1 MPGIN
6 SPLIGASITQNW
18 TPAPGVVLGSA
29 QADSQA
35 PFQLGTRIQVGT
47 PTGAK
52 GLGEFCR
59 VANANIAAGGTAG
72 ITNGVT
78 VAAATGNTW
87 TWNGTVT
94 TNVGD
99 YVFLTAQEVTTP

>member
-6 SPLIGASITQNW
+6 SPLIGASITQRW
-18 TPAPGVVLGSA
+18 SPTHAIGAASDA
-29 QADSQA
+29 QA
-35 PFQLGTRIQVGT
+35 PFQLGTRVQVGT

-59 VANANIAAGGTAG
+59 VANANIAAAGTAG

-87 TWNGTVT
+87 TWNGTDT
-94 TNVGD
+94 ALVGD

>member
-1 MPGIN
+1 MPGVN
-6 SPLIGASITQNW
+6 TPLIGASITQVW
-18 TPAPGVVLGSA
+18 KPPVGVTPGVAGDA
-29 QADSQA
+29 TA
-35 PFQLGTRIQVGT
+35 PFQLGTRVQVGT

-59 VANANIAAGGTAG
+59 VGATGINAAATAG
-72 ITNGVT
+72 ITDGVT

-87 TWNGTVT
+87 TNQTGVALVT
-94 TNVGD
+94 GD